1 MKAPGIVILLYG
13 LVVLGG
19 GVIGYATAG
28 SIPSLVAGSAFGL
41 GLIASS
47 VGVLRINNIGLVA
60 APLLVVL
67 LTAYFGHRFMEEPD
81 SIWAHDDFRAGYSH
95 PVSRFAQV
103 AGFL

>member
-19 GVIGYATAG
+19 GVIAYTTAG

-47 VGVLRINNIGLVA
+47 VGVLRINNISLVA

-67 LTAYFGHRFMEEPD
+67 LTAYFGHRFMEEPEIIP
-81 SIWAHDDFRAGYSH
+81 SGLMMTLGLVTLILYLVLRK
-95 PVSRFAQV
+95 
-103 AGFL
+103 